1 MGLFDTLKSL
11 AGGALGGQD
20 PAQFAEGELSSD
32 QGQQMLQGALGNSSL
47 GGIGGVLGALQS
59 SGLGG
64 AVASWVPGGDHQPI
78 TGEELQ
84 AALGDEHVQSL
95 AQQFGVDPSQAT
107 SMLAQFLPGLAAA
120 HQGGGDS
127 DS

>member
-20 PAQFAEGELSSD
+20 PMQAAEGALSSD

-47 GGIGGVLGALQS
+47 GGLSGILGALQS

-64 AVASWVPGGDHQPI
+64 AVASWVPGGDHEPI
-78 TGEELQ
+78 TADQLQ

-95 AQQFGVDPSQAT
+95 AQQFGVSPDQAL
-107 SMLAQFLPGLAAA
+107 SHLSQFLPGLTAAQ
-120 HQGGGDS
+120 QGGS

>member
-20 PAQFAEGELSSD
+20 PVQAAEGAISSE

-47 GGIGGVLGALQS
+47 GGVAGVLGALQS

-78 TGEELQ
+78 TGEQLQ

-107 SMLAQFLPGLAAA
+107 GLLAQFLPGLAAA
-120 HQGGGDS
+120 HQGGGDQNS
-127 DS
+127 

>member
-84 AALGDEHVQSL
+84 AALGDEHV
-95 AQQFGVDPSQAT
+95 GVDPSQAT